1 MFDKIIEKIKEFDT
15 IIIHRHIR
23 PDGDCIGSQMGLK
36 AILKESFP
44 EKHIYAVC
52 HEAPDYLQPYMNDVD
67 DITDD
72 IYSDALV
79 IVVDTA
85 VESRIADERWKTG
98 KFIVKIDHHD
108 DSPEYGELNYID
120 PTSPACAS
128 LIVRMVNSS
137 KGELKLN
144 TEAAKLLFFGM
155 VTDTGRFRFRGVDSE
170 VFCNAGKLL
179 EYDFDLQ
186 QVYDDLYIE
195 SPQTMKLKGYVLTHY
210 KLTPNGV
217 AYIYFTKKMMQDY
230 QVSKEDAANLVSNLS
245 TIEGSLIWVAFIDQM
260 LESNPNIDPDPA
272 TEIRCRL
279 RSRNVSINDI
289 GAKYRG
295 GGHLQA
301 AGATIYSRKEMR
313 NLLKDLDE
321 RLALYKAEHPDAR

>member
-15 IIIHRHIR
+15 IIIHRHVR

-67 DITDD
+67 DIADN

-120 PTSPACAS
+120 PASPACAS

-170 VFCNAGKLL
+170 VLCNAGKLL

-217 AYIYFTKKMMQDY
+217 AYIYFTKKIMQEY
-230 QVSKEDAANLVSNLS
+230 QVSKEDAGNLVSNLS
-245 TIEGSLIWVAFIDQM
+245 TIEGSLIWVVFIDQM
-260 LESNPNIDPDPA
+260 LESNPNIDLDPA

-301 AGATIYSRKEMR
+301 AGATIYNRKEMR